1 MKLVDVD
8 PGPSPNIDKEGANK
22 HNNKRFFRSFALV
35 LGTFAATLGITYYV
49 PNVIFETFAV
59 KVPVWYLLNQE
70 VFVTTICSGAIA
82 YLNCFYHETRGP
94 SFPRVAKVASRVA
107 VRIRAPI
114 RGF

>member
-1 MKLVDVD
+1 MLPHPRSASHAPAPHLLHHL
-8 PGPSPNIDKEGANK
+8 PGVPHVYEARRRRPGALPNIDKEGANK

-82 YLNCFYHETRGP
+82 YLNCFYR
-94 SFPRVAKVASRVA
+94 
-107 VRIRAPI
+107 
-114 RGF
+114 